1 MRLQGPQRLCFSRA
15 RRQVDE
21 IPTSSTLLRYKSSFL
36 TATSLPTDS
45 VHHMEDGRV
54 RSDRK

>member
-1 MRLQGPQRLCFSRA
+1 MLFWSEEAGGRDTDL
-15 RRQVDE
+15 VN
-21 IPTSSTLLRYKSSFL
+21 PTAMKSSFL